1 MLYIAPK
8 LTTYNRNT
16 RMLKYF
22 EALEK
27 DPEPG
32 IRTNTVICICKL
44 LPLFD
49 ERGQKEVYYLYLY
62 ISYIDCNSNNC
73 SRVKRQRK

>member
-1 MLYIAPK
+1 MLYIVPK

-16 RMLKYF
+16 RVLKYF

-32 IRTNTVICICKL
+32 IRTNTVICVCKL
-44 LPLFD
+44 LSMFD
-49 ERGQKEVYYLYLY
+49 ERGQKEVYIIIFIIIYLF
-62 ISYIDCNSNNC
+62 I
-73 SRVKRQRK
+73 

>member
-1 MLYIAPK
+1 
-8 LTTYNRNT
+8 
-16 RMLKYF
+16 MLKYF

-49 ERGQKEVYYLYLY
+49 ERGQKEVYLYYLLF
-62 ISYIDCNSNNC
+62 YIDCYSNNR
-73 SRVKRQRK
+73 SRFKRQSK